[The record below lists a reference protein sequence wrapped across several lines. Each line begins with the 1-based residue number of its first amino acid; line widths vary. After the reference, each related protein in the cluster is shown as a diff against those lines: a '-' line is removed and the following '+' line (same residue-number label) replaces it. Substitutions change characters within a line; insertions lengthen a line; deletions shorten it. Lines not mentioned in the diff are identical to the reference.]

1 MKSKYENSSVR
12 ESLAREI
19 ASEGIVL
26 LKNKNEMLPFG
37 KETVA
42 VFGRTQVDTIK
53 CGTGSAFCESEYHIN
68 VLDGMIGAGINV
80 YAPLAEK
87 YRAWCAENTIATY
100 GVWGSG
106 SHIMPE
112 MPLDESDYAEAAKA
126 CEKAVFVI
134 GRTAGENDD
143 SSPTDGDFRL
153 SPAEREIFETLRKHF
168 KKIAVIINS
177 GNLIDISFTKY
188 DEVTAVVMLNLPG
201 MEGGRALGDVLSGK
215 VSPSGKLTDTIA
227 KRYVDYPTAEYFGQK
242 AGIIQNYYEDIF
254 VGYRYFETFGDVTH
268 RVLYHFGHGLSYTT
282 FEKKVLSFECTGI
295 DGEVK
300 VKVSVKNTGEKY
312 SGKEV
317 VMVYSSAPEEA
328 RAPKYELRAFEKTK
342 LLAPGEEQ
350 TLEISFKTE
359 EIASF
364 CDTGDDAFVIF
375 PGEYKFYYG
384 ASTASL
390 ELAGTFTSET
400 RLTVKKCAH
409 IPTELDER
417 LTADGKYEKLDAI
430 PPDTSNGILV
440 GPSAALTIC
449 PCDCD
454 QSSCEC
460 EEYLARLRE
469 RLAEK
474 EITLSEHVSVYRLN
488 ITTGGFYTLRL
499 SSDVLPVKAFNN
511 GIAIT
516 AFEEYFSE
524 NGAEIILTPGTNTFA
539 FEGENEAPA
548 VAFEF
553 EKKDETLYVKEN
565 GTSILECGK
574 FTECALYV
582 IAREFEDTDGALKHG
597 RGLFRMHTPGRYAMY
612 KLEVE
617 KPGFYDFTIRYSTYH
632 EDRDL
637 AKTYSF
643 MVSNVTQT
651 IESVTLEKTTE
662 EDAPFVFRTAAPIR
676 LALPAGEAYLKIV
689 SKTKNTPHLAYM
701 EITPST
707 RNVNLEEAESTEFDA
722 ENIPLEYNENTCGY
736 FPRKELPEI
745 AGKYDFR
752 NVLSGKITLD
762 EFVADLSDEELAA
775 LSCGNKN
782 GHIGRVSARGIPE
795 CYWSDGSV
803 GYRQNYCVTVYPS
816 STMVASTWNKEL
828 AREFGRSIGCEGNL
842 YNVDVWL
849 APAIN
854 IHRDPCCGR
863 NFEYMSEDP
872 YVTGAIA
879 AEIVKGVQE
888 FSVAATVKHFAA
900 NNTEYQRMKSN
911 SRVSARAL
919 REIYMKAF
927 EIIIKEAKPYAI
939 MTSYNHI
946 NGIKVSENPLF
957 VEQIMRNEF
966 GFGGLVMSDFSNDSD
981 HVREL
986 AATQDLKMNFGDP
999 RTVCKKLG
1007 EGKLS
1012 RETVRACVKRVLEL
1026 IIKTTC
1032 VNSEVK

>member
-1 MKSKYENSSVR
+1 MKCKYENSSVR
-12 ESLAREI
+12 AALAREI

-26 LKNKNEMLPFG
+26 LKNEGEMLPFG
-37 KETVA
+37 KEKVA

-53 CGTGSAFCESEYHIN
+53 CGTGSAFCESEYN
-68 VLDGMIGAGINV
+68 VSVLEGMENAGIDI

-112 MPLDESDYAEAAKA
+112 MPVSEDEIIEATKA
-126 CEKAVFVI
+126 CEKAVFVV

-143 SSPTDGDFRL
+143 SSATDGDFRL
-153 SPAEREIFETLRKHF
+153 SPDERALYETLRKHF
-168 KKIAVIINS
+168 TKIAVIINS

-188 DEVTAVVMLNLPG
+188 DEVKAVIMLNLPG
-201 MEGGRALGDVLSGK
+201 MEGGNALGDVLAGK
-215 VSPSGKLTDTIA
+215 ICPSGKLTDTIA

-254 VGYRYFETFGDVTH
+254 VGYRYFETFDDVTH

-282 FEKKVLSFECTGI
+282 FEKRLVSFECTGA
-295 DGEVK
+295 DGEVRAK
-300 VKVSVKNTGEKY
+300 IAVKNTGAKY

-317 VMVYSSAPEEA
+317 VMIYSSAPA
-328 RAPKYELRAFEKTK
+328 AALAPKYELRAFEKTR

-350 TLEISFKTE
+350 TLEIAFKTE

-364 CDTGDDAFVIF
+364 CDVNDDAWYIYA
-375 PGEYKFYYG
+375 GEYRFYYG

-390 ELAGTFTSET
+390 ELAGTFVNEEK
-400 RLTVKKCAH
+400 RLVKKCAH
-409 IPTELDER
+409 IPTELGER
-417 LTADGKYEKLDAI
+417 LTADGRYEALDAV
-430 PPDTSNGILV
+430 PPDTTNGIPV
-440 GPSAALTIC
+440 GNG
-449 PCDCD
+449 
-454 QSSCEC
+454 
-460 EEYLARLRE
+460 ARLTVEADEFETEDE
-469 RLAEK
+469 RLADFIEK
-474 EITLSEHVSVYRLN
+474 VREKFAENGATISEHIRTYKLN

-499 SSDVLPVKAFNN
+499 CADVMPKRVLNN
-511 GIAIT
+511 GVALP
-516 AFEEYFSE
+516 AFESYFGE
-524 NGAEIILTPGTNTFA
+524 DGAEIILSPGTNIFM
-539 FEGENEAPA
+539 FEGEEKAPM
-548 VAFEF
+548 VSFEF
-553 EKKDETLYVKEN
+553 EKEDETVYVKSE
-565 GTSILECGK
+565 GTSLLECGK

-582 IAREFEDTDGALKHG
+582 IAREFVDKEGAIKHG

-617 KPGFYDFTIRYSTYH
+617 KPGFYDFTLRYSTYH
-632 EDRDL
+632 EERDL

-662 EDAPFVFRTAAPIR
+662 EDAPFSFRTAAPIR
-676 LALPAGEAYLKIV
+676 LALPAGEAYLKVV

-707 RNVNLEEAESTEFDA
+707 RHVHIAEEVADEFDA
-722 ENIPLEYNENTCGY
+722 ENIPLEPGSDEGIY
-736 FPRKELPEI
+736 PRKDLPAI

-752 NVLSGKITLD
+752 NVLSGEITLD
-762 EFVADLSDEELAA
+762 ELVADFSDEELAA

-782 GHIGRVSARGIPE
+782 GQIGRVSARGIPE

-803 GYRQNYCVTVYPS
+803 GYRQNFNVTVYPS
-816 STMVASTWNKEL
+816 STMVAATWNKAL

-842 YNVDVWL
+842 YNADVWL
-849 APAIN
+849 APAVN

-888 FSVAATVKHFAA
+888 HSVAATVKHFAA

-919 REIYMKAF
+919 REIYMRAF
-927 EIIIKEAKPYAI
+927 EIIIKESAPYAI

-957 VEQIMRNEF
+957 VEQIMRNEY
-966 GFGGLVMSDFSNDSD
+966 GFDGLVMSDFSNDSD

-999 RTVCKKLG
+999 RTVCKYLK

>member
-1 MKSKYENSSVR
+1 MKSIYTNASER
-12 ESLAREI
+12 ARLAKEI

-26 LKNKNEMLPFG
+26 LKNEDNMLPLG
-37 KETVA
+37 KEQVA

-53 CGTGSAFCESEYHIN
+53 CGTGSAFCESEYCVSI
-68 VLDGMIGAGINV
+68 LEGMDNAGINV

-87 YRAWCAENTIATY
+87 YRAWCAANTIATY

-112 MPLDESDYAEAAKA
+112 MPISAEEIEDIAKI
-126 CEKAVFVI
+126 CEKAIFVV

-143 SSPTDGDFRL
+143 SSPVDGDFRL
-153 SPAEREIFETLRKHF
+153 SPDEREIYETLRKHF
-168 KKIAVIINS
+168 DKIAVIINS

-188 DEVTAVVMLNLPG
+188 DEVKAVIMINLPG
-201 MEGGRALGDVLSGK
+201 MEGGNALGDVLSGK
-215 VSPSGKLTDTIA
+215 FCPCGKLTDTIA
-227 KRYVDYPTAEYFGQK
+227 KRYADYPTAEDFGQK

-254 VGYRYFETFGDVTH
+254 VGYRFFETFDDVTH

-282 FEKKVLSFECTGI
+282 FEKKVVSFECTGVS
-295 DGEVK
+295 GEVK
-300 VKVSVKNTGEKY
+300 VCVSIKNTGDKY

-317 VMVYSSAPEEA
+317 VMIYSGAPKEA
-328 RAPKYELRAFEKTK
+328 LAPKYELRAFEKTK

-350 TLEISFKTE
+350 TLEIAFKTE

-364 CDTGDDAFVIF
+364 CDVGEDVWHIV

-384 ASTASL
+384 ASTANL
-390 ELAGTFTSET
+390 ELAGTFVNET
-400 RLTVKKCAH
+400 RHIVKKCAH
-409 IPTELDER
+409 IPTELEER
-417 LTADGKYEKLDAI
+417 LTAEGKYEKLDAI
-430 PPDTSNGILV
+430 PPDISNGIPV
-440 GPSAALTIC
+440 GPSVTLDVEAEQYA
-449 PCDCD
+449 
-454 QSSCEC
+454 EMG
-460 EEYLARLRE
+460 RE
-469 RLAEK
+469 LAEAF
-474 EITLSEHVSVYRLN
+474 EEHDIDTKNIRLYRLN
-488 ITTGGFYTLRL
+488 MAAAGTYRL
-499 SSDVLPVKAFNN
+499 KLSAEKMPKEAYLGAHP
-511 GIAIT
+511 IAY
-516 AFEEYFSE
+516 FEKYFSE
-524 NGAEIILTPGTNTFA
+524 DGYEIILPPGRVEFS
-539 FEGENEAPA
+539 FEGEDEKPL
-548 VAFEF
+548 VSFEF
-553 EKKDETLYVKEN
+553 EKLDETVYVKEN
-565 GTSILECGK
+565 GTSLLECGK

-582 IAREFEDTDGALKHG
+582 IARQFEDKEGLIKHG
-597 RGLFRMHTPGRYAMY
+597 KGLFRMHTPGRYAMY

-617 KPGFYDFTIRYSTYH
+617 KAGFYDFTLRYSTYH

-651 IESVTLEKTTE
+651 IESVALEKTTE
-662 EDAPFVFRTAAPIR
+662 EDAPFSFRTAAPIR
-676 LALPAGEAYLKIV
+676 LALPAGEAYLKVV
-689 SKTKNTPHLAYM
+689 SKTTKTPHLAYM
-701 EITPST
+701 EIKPST
-707 RNVNLEEAESTEFDA
+707 RHVHIEEEQDDLFDA
-722 ENIPLEYNENTCGY
+722 ENIPLEASSSEGIY
-736 FPRKELPEI
+736 PRKELPAI
-745 AGKYDFR
+745 TNKYDFR

-762 EFVADLSDEELAA
+762 EFVGDLSDEELAA

-803 GYRQNYCVTVYPS
+803 GYRQNYKVTVYPS
-816 STMVASTWNKEL
+816 STMVAATWNREL
-828 AREFGRSIGCEGNL
+828 AREFGRSIGVEGNL

-888 FSVAATVKHFAA
+888 YSVAATVKHFAA

-919 REIYMKAF
+919 REIYMRAF
-927 EIIIKEAKPYAI
+927 EIIIKEAKPYSI

-957 VEQIMRNEF
+957 TVDIMRGDY
-966 GFGGLVMSDFSNDSD
+966 GFDGMLMSDFSNDSI
-981 HVREL
+981 HSKEL
-986 AATQDLKMNFGDP
+986 LARHDLKMNYGDP
-999 RTVCKKLG
+999 RTVVKDMK
-1007 EGKLS
+1007 EGTLP
-1012 RETVRACVKRVLEL
+1012 REYVKGCVKTVLEL
-1026 IIKTTC
+1026 IAKTTC